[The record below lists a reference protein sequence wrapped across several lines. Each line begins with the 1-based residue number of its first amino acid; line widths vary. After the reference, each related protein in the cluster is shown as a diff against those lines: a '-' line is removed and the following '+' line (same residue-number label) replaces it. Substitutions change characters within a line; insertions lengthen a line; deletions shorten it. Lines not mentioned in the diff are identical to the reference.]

1 MQSAN
6 RVAINTTVQY
16 IQLII
21 NVLVGLVSVRLILG
35 ALGKS
40 DYGIYSLV
48 GGVIALVS
56 FISASVS
63 QTSIRY
69 VSIALASEDILNVRK
84 TVSSCFSLHFYLA
97 LLLVAILEL
106 LCSFLFSGFLN
117 IPSER
122 IGAAEWVYQCMILT
136 LFLNISNSPFTAVLY
151 AHEKFVVTS
160 SIAILNAILKLFIA
174 IYVSIVSFDRLMTY
188 GVLMMTI
195 TIIDVLCYQIIVNR
209 LYRIE
214 LSYGLRNI
222 KDIKSIASFAGWTL
236 FDTAGSMFTNQG
248 YAILYNKF
256 FGPVMNTVYGL
267 GQQLSAQI
275 YSVSSSAVTTFK
287 PQIMKSY
294 GGGEKDKSMRL
305 SMTAGKVGFFMM
317 CLVAIPLVVMM
328 SEVLDLWLKSG
339 NYPIETI
346 FFARLM
352 IIDIL
357 LEQLT
362 VGLVYANQAIGRV
375 KWFSIIV
382 SSIRMMA
389 IPTSLICF
397 LCGMPARWGVIMCLL
412 FEGTSSISR
421 VFVMHKIAGLNIAFF
436 FKEVYLRV
444 TIPFIAGFICCI
456 VIYQFSHS
464 IGWMIITVIT
474 NAIVY
479 ITLFYFVG
487 FNSIEKN
494 TIKSIVLNVINKLK
508 RK

>member
-6 RVAINTTVQY
+6 RIAINTVVQY
-16 IQLII
+16 IQLIV
-21 NVLVGLVSVRLILG
+21 NVLVGLLSVRLILG

-69 VSIALASEDILNVRK
+69 ISISLASNHSSHIK
-84 TVSSCFSLHFYLA
+84 QTVSSCFSLHLYLA
-97 LLLVAILEL
+97 FFLVAILEL
-106 LCSFLFSGFLN
+106 LCPFFFTGFLN
-117 IPSER
+117 IPPER
-122 IGAAEWVYQCMILT
+122 IEAAELVYQCMVLT

-151 AHEKFVVTS
+151 AHEKFIVTS
-160 SIAILNAILKLFIA
+160 SIAILNAVLKLFIA
-174 IYVSIVSFDRLMTY
+174 IYVSLVPFDKLMTY
-188 GVLMMTI
+188 GILMMLI
-195 TIIDVLCYQIIVNR
+195 TIIDVICYQIIVNR
-209 LYRIE
+209 MYRSE
-214 LSYGLRNI
+214 LSYRLRKVKEI
-222 KDIKSIASFAGWTL
+222 KNMASFAGWTL

-287 PQIMKSY
+287 PQVMKSY
-294 GGGEKDKSMRL
+294 GSGEKERSMRL

-328 SEVLDLWLKSG
+328 PDVLDIWLKSG

-346 FFARLM
+346 FFSRLM

-362 VGLVYANQAIGRV
+362 VGLVYANQAIGKV

-389 IPTSLICF
+389 IPASLLCF
-397 LCGMPARWGVIMCLL
+397 MYGMSAEWGVIMCLL
-412 FEGTSSISR
+412 FEGASSISR
-421 VFVMHKIAGLNIAFF
+421 VFVMHRIADLNVTVF

-444 TIPFIAGFICCI
+444 AIPFIAGFICC
-456 VIYQFSHS
+456 VAFYQFSHS
-464 IGWMIITVIT
+464 FDWMVITVIA
-474 NAIVY
+474 NAVVY
-479 ITLFYFVG
+479 ITLFYFIG
-487 FNSIEKN
+487 FNRLEKESIKRLAAN
-494 TIKSIVLNVINKLK
+494 VLTRIK
-508 RK
+508 R